1 MGDNIKLRIVFNVGN
16 QFEEVEIEH
25 DRSSTLASLYKDVLD
40 YFGNEGKYAIDIKIG
55 KIFNA
60 TAS

>member
-40 YFGNEGKYAIDIKIG
+40 YFGNEGKHAIDIKIG